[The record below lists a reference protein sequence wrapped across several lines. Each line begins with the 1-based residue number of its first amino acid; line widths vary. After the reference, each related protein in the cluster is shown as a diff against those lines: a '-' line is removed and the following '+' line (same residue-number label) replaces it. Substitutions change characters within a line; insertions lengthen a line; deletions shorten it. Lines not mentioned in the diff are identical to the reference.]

1 MKSIIIVIFA
11 LLMFSACSSEN
22 VTEAVNIGDGQVKL
36 NGWTLKTYVIDSC
49 EYVGFV
55 AVGDGSFLTHKGNCR
70 FCAERQRKFLQE
82 QQAIVKKLNEGIT
95 ANEDIL
101 KKLKEKYMW

>member
-1 MKSIIIVIFA
+1 MKSIIISIFV

-36 NGWTLKTYVIDSC
+36 NGWTLKTYIIDSC

-70 FCAERQRKFLQE
+70 FCTERR
-82 QQAIVKKLNEGIT
+82 
-95 ANEDIL
+95 
-101 KKLKEKYMW
+101 LKENQAVEKRIYRMTKTNDSIMTVLKQKYMW